1 MSPAQPLRTTVDRGT
16 RDACD
21 RRVPDD
27 GERESR
33 PVGERESPLVDEREP
48 LEVRQ
53 RQASGVVE
61 RAQPN
66 DRACNGPSPG
76 ECRAGS
82 DLDDVPSLVAWLLDQ
97 QQQVAVPARAGLS
110 AVEQFARDQIEEPA
124 PRDVHPSPRQALY
137 RRALPA
143 APPGPGQ
150 QYGFEVDLDRC
161 SGCKACVTACH
172 SLNGLDEGEVW
183 RDVGLLLGGSRSAPV
198 MQHVTTACH
207 HCLAPACLTACPV
220 NAYEKDPA
228 TGIVVHLD
236 DQCFGCRYC
245 TLACPYD
252 VPKYHA
258 EKGIVRK
265 CDMCSSRFAVGEPPA
280 CVQSCPHEAI
290 AIRVVDVSAV
300 IEDAEAAPF
309 LPGAPDPQI
318 TYPTTNFKSRRAWP
332 RNMLPADYFEL
343 RTEHPHWPLVLM
355 LVLTQLS
362 VGAFAVGLWLDHGSA
377 GPRPTAVQPLHGATA
392 LVFGLVALA
401 ASIFHLGRPQ
411 YAYRAVLG
419 LGHSWLSRE
428 IVAFG
433 VFAVLAC
440 AYAAA
445 VAMPT
450 ALGAS
455 GAAVARGLGWSV
467 VGVGAGAIVCSIMI
481 YASLGI
487 EFWSVGRTTLR
498 FALTAA
504 LLGTATAWL
513 SIALLAALDPS
524 ETAAALADD
533 EGPRLLRMLITVA
546 GFKMGWEAALVRHR
560 WSRAMTPLKRSALLM
575 TRELASGTLAR
586 FAAGLLGGV
595 LLPAILIGRLSATAA
610 TTVAATTTTA
620 AATSAATATATTA
633 AATSAAHTATSATA
647 IATAVAVNDPIVANN
662 SVALVALS
670 LLLFGMCLVGELCE
684 RYQFFAAM
692 AAPRMPGRIR

>member
-1 MSPAQPLRTTVDRGT
+1 MSPAQPLRTTVDGNTSELGQCEATELRNRGWGERDVPEIDEHDGRRRD
-16 RDACD
+16 RDAD
-21 RRVPDD
+21 SGTD
-27 GERESR
+27 G
-33 PVGERESPLVDEREP
+33 L
-48 LEVRQ
+48 
-53 RQASGVVE
+53 
-61 RAQPN
+61 
-66 DRACNGPSPG
+66 
-76 ECRAGS
+76 
-82 DLDDVPSLVAWLLDQ
+82 PSLVAWLLDQ
-97 QQQVAVPARAGLS
+97 QQQMAVPARAGLS
-110 AVEQFARDQIEEPA
+110 AVEQFACDQIEESA
-124 PRDVHPSPRQALY
+124 PRDVHPSLRQALY

-265 CDMCSSRFAVGEPPA
+265 CDMCSSRLAVGEPPA

-362 VGAFAVGLWLDHGSA
+362 VGAFAVRLWLDHGTA
-377 GPRPTAVQPLHGATA
+377 GLRPTAVQPLHGATA

-433 VFAVLAC
+433 AFAGLAC

-445 VAMPT
+445 VAMPAT
-450 ALGAS
+450 LGAS

-467 VGVGAGAIVCSIMI
+467 VGVGAGALVCSIMI

-498 FALTAA
+498 FILTAA

-524 ETAAALADD
+524 ETAPALAAD
-533 EGPRLLRMLITVA
+533 EGPRLLRVLIAVA

-575 TRELASGTLAR
+575 TRDLASGTLAR

-595 LLPAILIGRLSATAA
+595 LLPAILIARLSATAA
-610 TTVAATTTTA
+610 
-620 AATSAATATATTA
+620 ATATTA
-633 AATSAAHTATSATA
+633 IPAAASSAVPATPAAASVVHTASSAA
-647 IATAVAVNDPIVANN
+647 ATAVAVNDPALAND

-670 LLLFGMCLVGELCE
+670 LLLFGMCLMGELCE